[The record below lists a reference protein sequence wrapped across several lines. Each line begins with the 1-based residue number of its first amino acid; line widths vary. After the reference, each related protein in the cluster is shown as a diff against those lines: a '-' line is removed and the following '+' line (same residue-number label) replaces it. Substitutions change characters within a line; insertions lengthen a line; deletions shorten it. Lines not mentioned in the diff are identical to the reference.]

1 MRADLVVLAGS
12 WLFTYVA
19 HSTLLLGGAWLLCR
33 RRATAPALRD
43 GLWKVAMVGGVL
55 TSTLQVGLGLEPL
68 GGALAL
74 QQGAAASAARVAP
87 VTDNGTWGG
96 QLLPSPEATATV
108 TRQAA
113 TPGRERTALQPTPT
127 VPAPAPL
134 AVTPGSEP
142 PPGPRVRFVPAV
154 VGIWAVIAVLL
165 AGLYLYR
172 RARAMRQIG
181 VRRPVTDERLL
192 AMLEALR
199 RAGDVRRDIRVTCAQ
214 GLGSPVALGGSE
226 IVLPEAA
233 LTELDGEQQRSM
245 LAHELAHLA
254 RRDPAWLT
262 AACVIERLFFLQP
275 LNRVAR
281 TGIQEAAELL
291 CDDWAVHRTGSG
303 FSLATCLVKVAEWVD
318 TTPRPVPLA
327 GMAEHRSQ
335 LVTRIHRLIEGRT
348 MPTSPRSLWLAA
360 GAVLLLGVTAVAAPG
375 VTASGRGVADPSD
388 SLAQTASGPV
398 DEADSPAALE
408 AQVADT
414 DTVVSAGASQGTWSR
429 MSSRLRALERRASSL
444 ARVHASMDAV
454 RAETR
459 AQTRA
464 AVLTAIAP
472 RAAWNVG
479 PSDLAVPRPALAPR
493 PFSFATGVGIG
504 RQGRDT
510 NNIAVPALVVALKD
524 SDVEVRRAAVNS
536 LSNLEDPRAVPGLID
551 VLKDSDAE
559 VRAGAA
565 RALGNLEDKRAV
577 PGLVGLLKDG
587 NKDVRA
593 SALSA
598 LHSMPESVPDEAI
611 LGAIGD
617 SDPEVREAAIGLAL
631 NRIQSSEDDENAKPD
646 PRYVNAFARLLA
658 DPSADTRQQAA
669 EALGASHLS
678 EAPSG
683 LLAAAKDKNADV
695 RQAVASALGQI
706 GDARAVPTL
715 KEMLQDQSADV
726 RECAVSALGEI
737 RDRTALEALVGALKS
752 SDPAVR
758 RSAAEALGQRGD

>member
-1 MRADLVVLAGS
+1 MRADFVVLAGS

-19 HSTLLLGGAWLLCR
+19 HSTLLLGAVWLLCR
-33 RRATAPALRD
+33 RGVTAPALRES
-43 GLWKVAMVGGVL
+43 LWKIAMLGGVL

-74 QQGAAASAARVAP
+74 EQAVTPVATGAAAVSESGA
-87 VTDNGTWGG
+87 WGG
-96 QLLPSPEATATV
+96 QLLQTQMAAPRVP
-108 TRQAA
+108 RQAA
-113 TPGRERTALQPTPT
+113 APTQDGAVARPASAGPAP
-127 VPAPAPL
+127 VVPESPPAPAP
-134 AVTPGSEP
+134 APGRPSWFLP
-142 PPGPRVRFVPAV
+142 VV
-154 VGIWAVIAVLL
+154 VGIWAVVALFL
-165 AGLYLYR
+165 AGLYLFR
-172 RARAMRQIG
+172 RARAMREIG
-181 VRRPVTDERLL
+181 VRRPVTDESLL

-199 RAGDVRRDIRVTCAQ
+199 RAGNVSRHIRLTCAQ
-214 GLGSPVALGGSE
+214 GLGSPVALGSSE

-233 LTELDGEQQRSM
+233 LTELDSDQQRSM

-254 RRDPAWLT
+254 RRDPAWLAT
-262 AACVIERLFFLQP
+262 ACMIERVFFLQP

-281 TGIQEAAELL
+281 AGMQEAAELL

-360 GAVLLLGVTAVAAPG
+360 GAVLLLGITAVAAPG
-375 VTASGRGVADPSD
+375 VTTNRGAIADPPDEPSRPARYDAD
-388 SLAQTASGPV
+388 SLLP
-398 DEADSPAALE
+398 LE
-408 AQVADT
+408 AERADT
-414 DTVVSAGASQGTWSR
+414 DTVVAAESAPRSGWNR
-429 MSSRLRALERRASSL
+429 MAWQLRALERRVSGAARAKASL
-444 ARVHASMDAV
+444 DMA
-454 RAETR
+454 RAEAR
-459 AQTRA
+459 AEAR
-464 AVLTAIAP
+464 TAIAP
-472 RAAWNVG
+472 RAAVWSTG
-479 PSDLAVPRPALAPR
+479 PIAAPPPRPPLPPR
-493 PFSFATGVGIG
+493 AFGFAGGVGLG
-504 RQGRDT
+504 RQERDT
-510 NNIAVPALVVALKD
+510 NNIAVPALVLALKD

-551 VLKDSDAE
+551 ALKDTDAE

-565 RALGNLEDKRAV
+565 RALGSLEDKRAV
-577 PGLVGLLKDG
+577 PGLVALLKDG

-617 SDPEVREAAIGLAL
+617 SDPDVRVAAIGLAL
-631 NRIQSSEDDENAKPD
+631 NRMQGSEDDENAKAD
-646 PRYVNAFARLLA
+646 PRYVSAFTRLLSDA
-658 DPSADTRQQAA
+658 SAETRQQAA
-669 EALGASHLS
+669 EALGESHLS
-678 EAPSG
+678 EAPAA

-695 RQAVASALGQI
+695 RQSVAGALGRI

-715 KEMLQDQSADV
+715 KELLQDQSADV
-726 RECAVSALGEI
+726 RECAVSSLGEI

>member
-1 MRADLVVLAGS
+1 MRADFVVLAGS

-19 HSTLLLGGAWLLCR
+19 HSTLLLGAVWLLCR
-33 RRATAPALRD
+33 RRVTAPALRES
-43 GLWKVAMVGGVL
+43 LWKVAMLGGVL
-55 TSTLQVGLGLEPL
+55 TSALQVGLGLEPL
-68 GGALAL
+68 GGAFAL
-74 QQGAAASAARVAP
+74 EQAVTPAGSGVVASPESDA
-87 VTDNGTWGG
+87 WGG
-96 QLLPSPEATATV
+96 QLLQTPMAAPRVAN
-108 TRQAA
+108 QAA
-113 TPGRERTALQPTPT
+113 APTRGGTVARSAQPALAPVALESP
-127 VPAPAPL
+127 PAPAP
-134 AVTPGSEP
+134 APGRPSWFLP
-142 PPGPRVRFVPAV
+142 IVVGVWAV
-154 VGIWAVIAVLL
+154 VALFL
-165 AGLYLYR
+165 AGLYLFR
-172 RARAMRQIG
+172 RARAMREIG
-181 VRRPVTDERLL
+181 VRRPVTDESLL

-199 RAGDVRRDIRVTCAQ
+199 RAGGVGRRIRVTCAQ
-214 GLGSPVALGGSE
+214 GLGSPVALGSSE

-233 LTELDGEQQRSM
+233 LTELDADQQRSM

-254 RRDPAWLT
+254 RRDPAWLAT
-262 AACVIERLFFLQP
+262 ACMIERVFFLQP

-281 TGIQEAAELL
+281 AGMQEAAELL

-360 GAVLLLGVTAVAAPG
+360 GAVLLLGITAVAAPG
-375 VTASGRGVADPSD
+375 VTTNRGAIADPADEPSLAARHDGD
-388 SLAQTASGPV
+388 SLL
-398 DEADSPAALE
+398 ALE
-408 AQVADT
+408 AERADT
-414 DTVVSAGASQGTWSR
+414 DTVVSAETTRSGWNRLAWQ
-429 MSSRLRALERRASSL
+429 LRALERRVSGT
-444 ARVHASMDAV
+444 ARARANLDMA
-454 RAETR
+454 RAEAR
-459 AQTRA
+459 AEAR
-464 AVLTAIAP
+464 TAIAP
-472 RAAWNVG
+472 RAAVWSTG
-479 PSDLAVPRPALAPR
+479 PIAALAPR
-493 PFSFATGVGIG
+493 PPLPPRAFSFAGGVGLG
-504 RQGRDT
+504 RQERDT
-510 NNIAVPALVVALKD
+510 NNIAVPALVLALKD

-551 VLKDSDAE
+551 ALKDTDAE

-565 RALGNLEDKRAV
+565 RALGSLEDKRAV
-577 PGLVGLLKDG
+577 PGLVALLKDG

-617 SDPEVREAAIGLAL
+617 SDPDVRVAAIGLAL
-631 NRIQSSEDDENAKPD
+631 NRIQGSEDDENAKPD
-646 PRYVNAFARLLA
+646 PRYVSAFTRLLSDA
-658 DPSADTRQQAA
+658 SAETRQQAA
-669 EALGASHLS
+669 EALGESHLS
-678 EAPSG
+678 EAPAA

-695 RQAVASALGQI
+695 RQSVAGALGRI

-715 KEMLQDQSADV
+715 KELLQDQSADV
-726 RECAVSALGEI
+726 RECAVGSLGEI